1 MNNTPLISVPIP
13 VYNVEPYLNSCL
25 ESVVGQ
31 TYHNL
36 DIVLLLQP
44 CTDGTETVAR
54 EWLKKDMRIRIVEL
68 PFADLAN
75 ARNAGVEN
83 SLGELICFV
92 DSDDMLHQR
101 HIENMLKV
109 MNDTGVDIVQAKVY
123 AFHNQEKLPDY
134 IPGTQNV
141 DIVSSRDFE
150 MGRRKAVYGSWAT
163 VVQTKLYKKEVFKN
177 VIFPTHRVCEDEATT
192 FKTYYNAKNIAIVD
206 SESYFYRSNREG
218 SITHDPSKHERLVEH
233 GYLARKDM
241 YQFFEGKDP
250 EIAAF
255 CAYYLCNDIVRAK
268 NLLPKEVIESNATL
282 KTMMEEYSKYLS
294 ACDKSIIGVKRFALV
309 KLGRISSKLWFW
321 LNEKRKTRARAIE
334 WKDKD

>member
-1 MNNTPLISVPIP
+1 MKTPLISVPIP

-44 CTDGTETVAR
+44 CTDGTESIAR

-83 SLGELICFV
+83 SLGELVCFV
-92 DSDDMLHQR
+92 DSDDMLHPR
-101 HIENMLKV
+101 HIENMLQT
-109 MNDTGVDIVQAKVY
+109 METTGVDIVQAKVY
-123 AFHNQEKLPDY
+123 AFHNQDKLPDY
-134 IPGTQNV
+134 IPGSQKV

-150 MGRRKAVYGSWAT
+150 MGRRKAIYGSWAT
-163 VVQTKLYKKEVFKN
+163 VVQTKLYKKEVFKG
-177 VIFPTHRVCEDEATT
+177 VTFPTHRVCEDEATT

-218 SITHDPSKHERLVEH
+218 SITHDPSKIERLVEH

-241 YQFFEGKDP
+241 YQFFEEKDT
-250 EIAAF
+250 EIASY

-268 NLLPKEVIESNATL
+268 NLLSKEVLKKNVTL
-282 KTMMEEYSKYLS
+282 KQMLEEYPDYLCV
-294 ACDKSIIGVKRFALV
+294 CDKSIIGVKRYVLV
-309 KLGRISSKLWFW
+309 KLGRISPKLWFW

>member
-1 MNNTPLISVPIP
+1 MKTPLISVPIP

-44 CTDGTETVAR
+44 CTDGTESIAR

-83 SLGELICFV
+83 SLGELVCFV
-92 DSDDMLHQR
+92 DSDDMLHPR
-101 HIENMLKV
+101 HIENMLQT
-109 MNDTGVDIVQAKVY
+109 METTGVDIVQAKVY
-123 AFHNQEKLPDY
+123 AFHNQDKLPDY
-134 IPGTQNV
+134 IPGTQKI
-141 DIVSSRDFE
+141 DIVSARDFE
-150 MGRRKAVYGSWAT
+150 LGRQKGIYGSWAT
-163 VVQTKLYKKEVFKN
+163 VVQTKLYKKSVFEG
-177 VIFPTHRVCEDEATT
+177 VVFPTNRVCEDVAAT

-218 SITHDPSKHERLVEH
+218 SITHDASKVERIVEH

-241 YQFFEGKDP
+241 FDFFEEKDK
-250 EIAAF
+250 EIASY
-255 CAYYLCNDIVRAK
+255 CAYYLCNEIVRAK
-268 NLLPKEVIESNATL
+268 NLLSKDVIKQNNNLQKMIKEYPKYIG
-282 KTMMEEYSKYLS
+282 
-294 ACDKSIIGVKRFALV
+294 ACDKSAIGIKRYLLAY
-309 KLGRISSKLWFW
+309 LGRISPRLWYT